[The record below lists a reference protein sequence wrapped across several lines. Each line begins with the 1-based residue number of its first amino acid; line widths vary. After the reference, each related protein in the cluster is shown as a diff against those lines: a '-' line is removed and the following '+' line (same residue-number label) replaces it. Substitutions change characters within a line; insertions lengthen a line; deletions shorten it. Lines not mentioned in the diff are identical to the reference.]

1 MMYDFTFFWFVR
13 WIYTDS
19 GLAATIHSRSLWVFL
34 RRVAR
39 VKARRRKTRA
49 VSDIPRVPCA
59 ASIILSFT
67 IWTITTLVFT
77 FHKDILSQVQ
87 YILSS
92 RIPKLLSPMY
102 KVNAKL
108 AIGQLQLVMSAP
120 IGGHY
125 LISDVTNVVRFANI
139 NVQCR

>member
-1 MMYDFTFFWFVR
+1 MMYGLALSWFAR

-19 GLAATIHSRSLWVFL
+19 DLTAMIHSRSLWGFL
-34 RRVAR
+34 PQVAQ
-39 VKARRRKTRA
+39 VKTRRRRTKN
-49 VSDIPRVPCA
+49 VSGIPRVACT

-67 IWTITTLVFT
+67 IWAVSTLILT
-77 FHKDILSQVQ
+77 FRRNILSLQ
-87 YILSS
+87 YILS
-92 RIPKLLSPMY
+92 RIIAPIY

-125 LISDVTNVVRFANI
+125 LISDVTNVVRLR
-139 NVQCR
+139 V